1 MLFEKFKYY
10 SYILDQIEVY
20 LKQEKLNWLISSKLI
35 NYFLFEMFDFQEVNE
50 KYETKFIARK
60 RIILYFYLNNTVTII
75 Y

>member
-50 KYETKFIARK
+50 KYENEVYSSKENYFIF
-60 RIILYFYLNNTVTII
+60 LS
-75 Y
+75 